1 MQRIQYWQR
10 KYPWSHGHCL
20 EMDLFS
26 LEVHTFLLVVDVT
39 SHFSLVRI
47 LSNESS
53 RSVINA
59 LKGIYSDFGLPRRVL
74 SDNGPCLKPHE
85 FTEFHA
91 KLSIMVEKSSAY
103 NHQSMG
109 MVWNVWYRQ

>member
-1 MQRIQYWQR
+1 M
-10 KYPWSHGHCL
+10 
-20 EMDLFS
+20 
-26 LEVHTFLLVVDVT
+26 VVDVT
-39 SHFSLVRI
+39 SHFSVVRI

-74 SDNGPCLKPHE
+74 SDNGPCFKSQEVH
-85 FTEFHA
+85 TEFHA

-103 NHQSMG
+103 NHQSVG
-109 MVWNVWYRQ
+109 SVEHEWFKQLSK